1 MTDTEGMLRADL
13 LHEIHVIFS
22 RHMQFVDISKGVLNL
37 KIQVDICERR
47 RFAQERTFPSRFL
60 NFLEMQIEL

>member
-1 MTDTEGMLRADL
+1 
-13 LHEIHVIFS
+13 
-22 RHMQFVDISKGVLNL
+22 L

-47 RFAQERTFPSRFL
+47 RFAQEHTFPSRFL